1 MNGEQPTVFQ
11 GELQRL
17 ISRHSLE
24 NGSNTPDFV
33 LALYLRR
40 CLEAFDEATKR
51 RAQWYTPDKA
61 NRVAIRSTEPGKP

>member
-17 ISRHSLE
+17 INRHSLE

-51 RAQWYTPDKA
+51 RGNCRERDP
-61 NRVAIRSTEPGKP
+61 IRPTRRGGEGGSR